1 VPWNLLNYA
10 LAISGIGWRA
20 YFVASAAAVAPWAA
34 LFAHLGSLAASL
46 ADLFEDS
53 SSSGAKGGGKTK
65 HDGPFGEHTLLVT
78 AAGAALAV
86 AAASYVVFLARRE
99 LRQALRAEGGAV
111 GAAALDELAPLEAEV
126 EDDNGD
132 DSEGGSERSGVG
144 DEEDKEKDVEKGQQH

>member
-1 VPWNLLNYA
+1 MPWNLLNYA
-10 LAISGIGWRA
+10 LALSGIGWRA

-53 SSSGAKGGGKTK
+53 LFISGRKEAAERQDD
-65 HDGPFGEHTLLVT
+65 DGPFGEHTLLVT

-99 LRQALRAEGGAV
+99 LRRRCGPKEAPSALPRLTSWRRSRQRSRTIMATTARAARNV
-111 GAAALDELAPLEAEV
+111 LA
-126 EDDNGD
+126 
-132 DSEGGSERSGVG
+132 
-144 DEEDKEKDVEKGQQH
+144 